1 MHALRSQAGVKHIV
15 LAVNYRAE
23 VLASF
28 LSKIEEQYKITVS
41 LAHSLALLLLG
52 VSQADSSGRSRSPSL
67 SRTSPSELVRLLF
80 FARAE
85 RLRKLTHLT
94 FAAGPLALAR
104 DILGKDDAPFFVLNS
119 DVTCT

>member
-41 LAHSLALLLLG
+41 LVPSLAVLLLG
-52 VSQADSSGRSRSPSL
+52 AGQADLSGRTRSPSL
-67 SRTSPSELVRLLF
+67 SRTSPLELVRLLF
-80 FARAE
+80 LAPAAR
-85 RLRKLTHLT
+85 L
-94 FAAGPLALAR
+94 
-104 DILGKDDAPFFVLNS
+104 
-119 DVTCT
+119 